1 MPASSRNK
9 RVGSRPMI
17 KRMVYTNDMEIQSLA
32 IGSVADIGDVYKASP
47 NSRVLAVQK
56 EGPAF
61 EEDVYQ
67 FEDFSIFSLKNP
79 PPPPPL
85 NVETFTYQNS
95 PITVDN
101 VRVIG
106 VSTAGIFQTG
116 GIEHIE
122 ALNYTKH
129 FRILKDEP

>member
-1 MPASSRNK
+1 
-9 RVGSRPMI
+9 MI